1 MQRSGFRSIAIL
13 PHPQPLGSSL
23 VFVPVVV
30 LNREVL
36 IELPHRCIRL
46 TVFWDDPIAIALRAR
61 YAMALS
67 NAFPDLYAQIAPP
80 RRIA

>member
-36 IELPHRCIRL
+36 IELRHRCIRL
-46 TVFWDDPIAIALRAR
+46 TVFWDDPIFRAVR
-61 YAMALS
+61 GPIALS
-67 NAFPDLYAQIAPP
+67 NAFPDLYAQIAP
-80 RRIA
+80 RR